1 MFNYCEK
8 LESADYSYLDLQ
20 NITDMHYL
28 VSASPFLKISISL
41 ILKLKNY
48 KIYLVFF
55 ETVNL

>member
-41 ILKLKNY
+41 ILKLKN
-48 KIYLVFF
+48 
-55 ETVNL
+55 